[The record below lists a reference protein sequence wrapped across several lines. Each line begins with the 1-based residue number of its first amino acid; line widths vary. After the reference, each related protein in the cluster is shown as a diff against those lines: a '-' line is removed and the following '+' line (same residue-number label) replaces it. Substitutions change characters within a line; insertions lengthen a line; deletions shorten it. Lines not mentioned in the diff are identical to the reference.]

1 MSLPADLCDQL
12 YLIVNVMFVIFLL
25 TGEDDSLALK
35 KKVTIEDVFG
45 PDLLIHDPDAK
56 WLSGE

>member
-1 MSLPADLCDQL
+1 MH
-12 YLIVNVMFVIFLL
+12 L

-45 PDLLIHDPDAK
+45 PDLHIHDPDAK